1 MTAAREIQPDR
12 PVLPLGRDMK
22 VISNVTWDSFEKKE
36 VSIRKV
42 VGKL

>member
-1 MTAAREIQPDR
+1 
-12 PVLPLGRDMK
+12 DMK